1 MNPYINLVGR
11 DLNPSIP
18 ELWIFPHLPFIYFF
32 FCAYVIMDAKNTEM
46 ETSFVWCFSFSTNKQ
61 VFYFENIRK
70 LFLFIFIL
78 KNKFWKT
85 ENKNDYQ
92 T

>member
-1 MNPYINLVGR
+1 
-11 DLNPSIP
+11 
-18 ELWIFPHLPFIYFF
+18 
-32 FCAYVIMDAKNTEM
+32 MDAKNTEM
-46 ETSFVWCFSFSTNKQ
+46 ETYFVWCFSFSTNKQ
-61 VFYFENIRK
+61 VFYFGNIRK

-85 ENKNDYQ
+85 KNRNDYQ